1 MQQNDTNGKYLNKM
15 NNYNEINASE
25 ERSSAVTEGR
35 FPGALT
41 VTQLNEYIKRLIDN
55 TSPLS
60 GIYVKGEISNFKNH
74 YGTGHYYFT
83 LKDEGSQL
91 RAVMFKSSAAK
102 MRFVPEN
109 GMKVTAH
116 GRISSFVRDG
126 TYQLYCDSME
136 PDGVGALYIAY
147 EQLKKRLEAEGLFD
161 ASRKRPLP
169 KIPMRVGI
177 ITSATGAAIR
187 DMINV
192 CGRRFP
198 AAKLVLYPSLVQGS
212 GAPAELIAGM
222 QYFNNTRSADVIIIG
237 RGGGS
242 IEDLWAF
249 NDEGLARAIAVSS
262 IPVISAV
269 GHETDFTIC
278 DFVADRRAPTPS
290 AAAELAVPDTAELK
304 RKIQNIVS
312 REANVIYSAL
322 RLQRDRLNSMASTRA
337 MTDPMNVLYDHRM
350 LVDML
355 TERLVRAE
363 ANSVQIKK
371 SFLARD
377 AGRLEALDP
386 LSILARGYSAVYN
399 SNGGLIRNIAN
410 VAVGEKVEFK
420 TIGGA
425 AFCTVD
431 EIKKETAEDN
441 DGK

>member
-1 MQQNDTNGKYLNKM
+1 MKPVQ
-15 NNYNEINASE
+15 E
-25 ERSSAVTEGR
+25 ER

-41 VTQLNEYIKRLIDN
+41 VTQLNEYVKRIIDTTPQL
-55 TSPLS
+55 TS
-60 GIYVKGEISNFKNH
+60 IYVKGEISNFKNH

-83 LKDEGSQL
+83 LKDEGGQL

-102 MRFVPEN
+102 MKFMPEN

-116 GRISSFVRDG
+116 GRISAFVRDG

-161 ASRKRPLP
+161 VSRKRPLP

-177 ITSATGAAIR
+177 ITSATGAAVR

-198 AAKLVLYPSLVQGS
+198 AAKLVLYPSLVQGP

-222 QYFNNTRSADVIIIG
+222 QYFNAAQSVDVIIIG

-249 NDEGLARAIAVSS
+249 NDEGLARVIAASR

-312 REANVIYSAL
+312 REANVLYSIL
-322 RLQRDRLNSMASTRA
+322 KIRRDKLDSLSNTRA
-337 MTDPMNVLYDHRM
+337 MTNPMNVIDDRRM
-350 LVDML
+350 LTGML

-363 ANSVQIKK
+363 ENNMQMRRSL
-371 SFLARD
+371 LARD
-377 AGRLEALDP
+377 AGRLEALNP
-386 LSILARGYSAVYN
+386 LSVIARGYSAVYKTD
-399 SNGGLIRNIAN
+399 GGLVKNIDD
-410 VAVGEKVEFK
+410 VKTGDRVEFK

-425 AFCTVD
+425 AVCTVD
-431 EIKKETAEDN
+431 EVKKTGE
-441 DGK
+441 

>member
-1 MQQNDTNGKYLNKM
+1 M
-15 NNYNEINASE
+15 NNSNYNEAILPPEMSVPVE
-25 ERSSAVTEGR
+25 ENR

-41 VTQLNEYIKRLIDN
+41 VTQLNEYIKRMIDTTPQL
-55 TSPLS
+55 TSL
-60 GIYVKGEISNFKNH
+60 YVKGEISNFKNH

-91 RAVMFKSSAAK
+91 RAVMFKSAAAK
-102 MRFVPEN
+102 MKFLPEN

-116 GRISSFVRDG
+116 GRLSAFVRDG

-161 ASRKRPLP
+161 VSKKRPLP
-169 KIPMRVGI
+169 KIPTRIGI

-198 AAKLVLYPSLVQGS
+198 AAKLILYPSLVQGP

-222 QYFNNTRSADVIIIG
+222 QYFNATRSADVIIIG

-249 NDEGLARAIAVSS
+249 NDEGLARTIAASQ

-304 RKIQNIVS
+304 RKIQNIVT
-312 REANVIYSAL
+312 REANILFAVLKS
-322 RLQRDRLNSMASTRA
+322 RRDHLDSLANTRA
-337 MTDPMNVLYDHRM
+337 MTNPMNLIDDRRM
-350 LVDML
+350 MLDML
-355 TERLVRAE
+355 TERMVRAE
-363 ANSVQIKK
+363 ENSVQIRR
-371 SFLARD
+371 SMLARD
-377 AGRLEALDP
+377 AGCLDALNP
-386 LSILARGYSAVYN
+386 LSVLARGYSAVYKTDGTLVK
-399 SNGGLIRNIAN
+399 SIDN
-410 VAVGEKVEFK
+410 VKIGDKVEFK
-420 TIGGA
+420 TIGGSA
-425 AFCTVD
+425 LCSVD
-431 EIKKETAEDN
+431 DVKKTEI
-441 DGK
+441 

>member
-1 MQQNDTNGKYLNKM
+1 M
-15 NNYNEINASE
+15 NNYHAENLPVEQP
-25 ERSSAVTEGR
+25 TEDR

-41 VTQLNEYIKRLIDN
+41 VTQLNEYIKRLID
-55 TSPLS
+55 TTPQLT
-60 GIYVKGEISNFKNH
+60 GVYVKGEISNFKNH

-83 LKDEGSQL
+83 LKDEGGQL

-102 MRFVPEN
+102 MKFLPEN

-116 GRISSFVRDG
+116 GRISAFVRDG

-147 EQLKKRLEAEGLFD
+147 EQLKKRLETEGLFD
-161 ASRKRPLP
+161 VTQKRPLP

-198 AAKLVLYPSLVQGS
+198 AAKLVLYPSLVQGP

-222 QYFNNTRSADVIIIG
+222 QYFNATRSVDVIIIG

-249 NDEGLARAIAVSS
+249 NDEGLARTIAASQ

-278 DFVADRRAPTPS
+278 DFVADRRVPTPS

-312 REANVIYSAL
+312 REANVLYSML
-322 RLQRDRLNSMASTRA
+322 KIHRDKLDTLAHTRA
-337 MTDPMNVLYDHRM
+337 MTNPMNVIDDRRM
-350 LVDML
+350 NLGML

-363 ANSVQIKK
+363 ETTVKMRRSL
-371 SFLARD
+371 LAQD
-377 AGRLEALDP
+377 AGRLNALNP
-386 LSILARGYSAVYN
+386 LAVLARGYSAVYKTDG
-399 SNGGLIRNIAN
+399 SLVKSIDHVHPGDR
-410 VAVGEKVEFK
+410 VEFQ

-425 AFCTVD
+425 AVCTVD
-431 EIKKETAEDN
+431 EVKKTGDTENE
-441 DGK
+441 